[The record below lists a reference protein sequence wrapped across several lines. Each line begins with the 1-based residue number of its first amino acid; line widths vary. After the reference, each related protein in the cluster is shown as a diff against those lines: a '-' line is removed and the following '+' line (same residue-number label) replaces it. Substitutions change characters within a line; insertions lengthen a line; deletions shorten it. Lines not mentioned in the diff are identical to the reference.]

1 MLNHHIAALWKDD
14 KRVGKTWGLLERMN
28 HPNPYKCNPSTFMS
42 NLLNEMQVVVPT
54 NRSIRGKMFEW
65 GFETL
70 LRSHN
75 VTYESQCDFDIRAVQ
90 LDFYVKKI
98 VQGEQRH
105 FLISLK
111 TSLRERWRQAELEA
125 RILKP
130 MLGQK
135 YTKFYF
141 VTTSSGCD
149 RKGVHEG
156 YNLEDMPS
164 VDELVF
170 ADGCRLDTI
179 MEKLA

>member
-1 MLNHHIAALWKDD
+1 MLNHHIATLWKDSKCD
-14 KRVGKTWGLLERMN
+14 GKTWGLLERMN
-28 HPNPYKCNPSTFMS
+28 HPNPYRCKPSTFMT
-42 NLLNEMQVVVPT
+42 NLLEEMQIVAPG

-70 LRSHN
+70 LRAHN
-75 VTYESQCDFDIRAVQ
+75 VTYKSQCDFDINAVQ
-90 LDFYVKKI
+90 LDFYIKKLI
-98 VQGEQRH
+98 QGEPRH
-105 FLISLK
+105 FLISMK

-141 VTTSSGCD
+141 ITTAAGCD
-149 RKGVHEG
+149 RKGLVEG
-156 YNLEDMPS
+156 YNMEDMPS

-170 ADGCRLDTI
+170 ADGQRFDTVF
-179 MEKLA
+179 EKLI